1 MKVKDIM
8 TTNVSTAEPDTTL
21 EEIATIMRDEDIGAV
36 PVIEGSELLGIITDR
51 DIVIRCIAEGQHPS
65 ELCAEDILTDDVEIV
80 RPDSDVD
87 EAAELMS
94 RRQIRRLP
102 VVDNGRLVGMVSI
115 GDIAVKQGDDDVSG
129 DALEHVSQG
138 VKRSGS
144 RSTSAQSQTESKP
157 QTSGSRGSRER
168 GSRSKQKVTS
178 HRGREERSHESRVVP
193 IRAEAKT
200 AKKRHKAS

>member
-87 EAAELMS
+87 EAADTLLAV
-94 RRQIRRLP
+94 IRE
-102 VVDNGRLVGMVSI
+102 
-115 GDIAVKQGDDDVSG
+115 
-129 DALEHVSQG
+129 ALEAGGTQII
-138 VKRSGS
+138 
-144 RSTSAQSQTESKP
+144 EP
-157 QTSGSRGSRER
+157 P
-168 GSRSKQKVTS
+168 
-178 HRGREERSHESRVVP
+178 GRQD
-193 IRAEAKT
+193 AKT
-200 AKKRHKAS
+200 